1 MNVEPLKYNTKTY
14 RFSSKYNNLKKL
26 IKIVFFGG
34 ISVTMSGSQAR
45 RKILEVL
52 WAAVKPMSRE
62 EIAQRIGIGASS
74 TMGYLLGL
82 IKAKYV
88 SVPQKHYY
96 AITNL
101 GKQALGLPK
110 FDKKLALSILSSMPF
125 EKAFHFYTGINQ
137 YLGVYANSLNDFCSK
152 IQKIDL
158 KSIEFHLP
166 RRDFELWLRGLG
178 DPELAK
184 RMELIREMGLSGENL
199 RERVYETVKSR
210 YEELAELVR

>member
-1 MNVEPLKYNTKTY
+1 MSASKT
-14 RFSSKYNNLKKL
+14 R
-26 IKIVFFGG
+26 G
-34 ISVTMSGSQAR
+34 
-45 RKILEVL
+45 KILEVL
-52 WAAVKPMSRE
+52 WAAGKPMSLGD
-62 EIAQRIGIGASS
+62 IAKKIGIAASS

-110 FDKKLALSILSSMPF
+110 IDKKLALNILSSLPL
-125 EKAFHFYTGINQ
+125 EKAFHFHIGVNQ
-137 YLGVYANSLNDFCSK
+137 YSGVYANNLKDFYDK

-166 RRDFELWLRGLG
+166 RRDFESWVRDLG
-178 DPELAK
+178 DPELSK
-184 RMELIREMGLSGENL
+184 RISLIRGTGLSGENL
-199 RERVYETVKSR
+199 RKEVYETVKSR
-210 YEELAELVR
+210 YEELAKLTV